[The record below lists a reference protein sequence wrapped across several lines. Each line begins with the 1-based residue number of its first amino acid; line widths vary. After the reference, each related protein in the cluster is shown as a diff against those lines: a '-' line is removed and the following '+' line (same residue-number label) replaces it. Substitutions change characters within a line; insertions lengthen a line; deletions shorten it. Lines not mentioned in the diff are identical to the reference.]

1 MRAQGFSFV
10 YKNID
15 TPRSI
20 LIIDNSVLFHS
31 KLLSVQSES
40 GLNPLIMHTHA
51 CPCTSFVLMPEE
63 EEKVPGFSLLHMH
76 LFITDPVHSD
86 ALKSHGR
93 LSDVFTVELAWAI

>member
-1 MRAQGFSFV
+1 MRAQGFPFV

-15 TPRSI
+15 TTRSI

-51 CPCTSFVLMPEE
+51 CSCTSLVLMLEE
-63 EEKVPGFSLLHMH
+63 KEKVPGFSLLHMH

-86 ALKSHGR
+86 AL
-93 LSDVFTVELAWAI
+93 